1 MESLA
6 RISTLALDSAPLIYY
21 YIEEEPRYLP
31 LLVPLIDAIDAGK
44 ITCYASTIVLLEVL
58 VKPLREKDEALAH
71 EYREILMNSRLRLV
85 TVSAMIAQEAA
96 RLRAQYRLK
105 TPDAIHIATASAHK
119 VDALLTNE
127 PAWKRV
133 KEVPI
138 VVLEELT

>member
-1 MESLA
+1 MEPLA
-6 RISTLALDSAPLIYY
+6 RVSTLVLDSAPLIY

-31 LLVPLIDAIDAGK
+31 LLAPLIDAIDAEK
-44 ITCYASTIVLLEVL
+44 IICYASTIALLEVL
-58 VKPLREKDEALAH
+58 VKPLREKDEALAR
-71 EYREILMNSRLRLV
+71 EYREILINSRLRLV
-85 TVSAMIAQEAA
+85 VVNAAIAQEAA

-105 TPDAIHIATASAHK
+105 TPDAIHIATALVHR

-138 VVLEELT
+138 VVLEELS

>member
-1 MESLA
+1 
-6 RISTLALDSAPLIYY
+6 
-21 YIEEEPRYLP
+21 
-31 LLVPLIDAIDAGK
+31 
-44 ITCYASTIVLLEVL
+44 
-58 VKPLREKDEALAH
+58 
-71 EYREILMNSRLRLV
+71 
-85 TVSAMIAQEAA
+85 MIAQEAA

-105 TPDAIHIATASAHK
+105 TPDAIHIATASVHK